1 MACIKPNKRS
11 AEEKLDRAIL
21 NYVMHPCDWH
31 FRVWKQQL
39 DNLKEQ
45 RAK

>member
-1 MACIKPNKRS
+1 MARIKPKRKS
-11 AEEKLDRAIL
+11 IEEKLDRVIL
-21 NYVMHPCDWH
+21 AYVMHPCDWH